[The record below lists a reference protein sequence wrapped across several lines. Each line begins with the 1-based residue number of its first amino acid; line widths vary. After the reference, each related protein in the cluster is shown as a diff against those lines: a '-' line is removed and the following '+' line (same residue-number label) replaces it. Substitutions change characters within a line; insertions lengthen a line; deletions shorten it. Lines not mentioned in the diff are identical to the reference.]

1 MSESPHYHGHRRRL
15 RERFSRYGSQME
27 DYEILELLLTYAL
40 PRRDTK
46 ALAKELLNRFGNLKG
61 LLAAEPRQLRDVPGF
76 GPGLELFWGLWRE
89 FWVRLEQ
96 QDLAPGIRVDCP
108 ERVAETARRR
118 LGYEPEESLWAAL
131 LDNKN
136 RLITFHELRRGGV
149 DHVSIQP
156 REVLTPAL
164 EYKASAVI
172 LVHNHPGGDPTPS
185 GQDLELT
192 KRLQQVAVELGIRV
206 LDHLVVAEETH
217 CSLRGEGL
225 LSAGEKS

>member
-1 MSESPHYHGHRRRL
+1 MSDAPHYHGHRRRL
-15 RERFSRYGSQME
+15 RERFQRYGSQME

-46 ALAKELLNRFGNLKG
+46 PLAKELLERFGNLKG
-61 LLAAEPRQLRDVPGF
+61 VLAADPRELRDVPGF
-76 GPGLELFWGLWRE
+76 GPGLERFWALWRE
-89 FWVRLEQ
+89 FWARLEQ
-96 QDLAPGIRVDCP
+96 QELAPKVRVDCP

-118 LGYEPEESLWAAL
+118 LGYEAVESLWAAL

-136 RLITFHELRRGGV
+136 RLITFHELRRGSV
-149 DHVSIQP
+149 DHVPIQA

-164 EYKASAVI
+164 EYKASALI

-192 KRLQQVAVELGIRV
+192 KRLQEVASELGIRV
-206 LDHLVVAEETH
+206 LDHIVVAEETH
-217 CSLRGEGL
+217 RSLRGEGIL
-225 LSAGEKS
+225 PLGGDF

>member
-1 MSESPHYHGHRRRL
+1 MNDAPHYHGHRSRL
-15 RERFSRYGSQME
+15 RERFRKCGDRME

-46 ALAKELLNRFGNLKG
+46 TLAKELLHRFGNLKG
-61 LLAAEPRQLRDVPGF
+61 ILAADPRELREVPGF
-76 GPGLELFWGLWRE
+76 GSGLESFWALWRE
-89 FWVRLEQ
+89 FWARMEQ
-96 QDLAPGIRVDCP
+96 QDLRPRTRVDCP
-108 ERVAETARRR
+108 ERVAEAARRR
-118 LGYEPEESLWAAL
+118 LGYEPVESLWAAL

-136 RLITFHELRRGGV
+136 RLITFHELRQGSV
-149 DHVSIQP
+149 DHVPIQA

-164 EYKASAVI
+164 EYKASALI

-192 KRLQQVAVELGIRV
+192 RRLQNLASELGIRV

-217 CSLRGEGL
+217 RSLRGEGL
-225 LSAGEKS
+225 LPTGKDT